1 MALRRYH
8 IEPDH
13 ATRGAHS
20 IVSFVYI
27 VDMKTPLDDKS
38 YIWEVRVYLCV
49 QRAALAAPT
58 RQISVQCSTRAPY
71 GFSVRLFI
79 AHWVTHCLES
89 WSDGALQ
96 CYSQHMCRYP
106 FDTGCLPLSCSDNS
120 GVNGD
125 AHRGFICMC
134 SICST
139 YS

>member
-49 QRAALAAPT
+49 QRAALAA
-58 RQISVQCSTRAPY
+58 
-71 GFSVRLFI
+71 
-79 AHWVTHCLES
+79 
-89 WSDGALQ
+89 
-96 CYSQHMCRYP
+96 
-106 FDTGCLPLSCSDNS
+106 
-120 GVNGD
+120 
-125 AHRGFICMC
+125 
-134 SICST
+134 
-139 YS
+139 